1 MVSRSLPLI
10 AVLLGLLGAPAAT
23 RGQDSNITLA
33 VDTLERLL
41 GVEKFEVAN
50 FGPLR
55 SATDRVRVAL
65 LSFPGG
71 HSVRV
76 KWAAA
81 ARGGDTFNNRPR
93 YELAAYALQKLFL
106 DESDYVVPPTVARIV
121 PAESYPGGEKPP
133 APTFGG
139 STDVL
144 VVLSYW
150 LSNVTLQ
157 PVYDRERLAS
167 DSLYARHFA
176 QFNILTYLVRHGDA
190 NVGNAVISADRANP
204 RVFAV
209 DNGVA
214 FEDDSDRGH
223 DWRDILVDR
232 LPQASVDRLRG
243 IGEQDLHRQLG
254 VLLQLE
260 VRDGRLVVVEPTE
273 NLDPS
278 RGVRRRSDVI
288 QLGLTRREIQ
298 YTYRRLEHLLA
309 RVDAGR
315 IATF

>member
-93 YELAAYALQKLFL
+93 YELAAYALQNSSSTSRTTSFRRRWRA
-106 DESDYVVPPTVARIV
+106 SRPPSRTR
-121 PAESYPGGEKPP
+121 EGRSRR
-133 APTFGG
+133 
-139 STDVL
+139 
-144 VVLSYW
+144 
-150 LSNVTLQ
+150 LQ
-157 PVYDRERLAS
+157 PL
-167 DSLYARHFA
+167 
-176 QFNILTYLVRHGDA
+176 
-190 NVGNAVISADRANP
+190 
-204 RVFAV
+204 
-209 DNGVA
+209 
-214 FEDDSDRGH
+214 
-223 DWRDILVDR
+223 
-232 LPQASVDRLRG
+232 
-243 IGEQDLHRQLG
+243 
-254 VLLQLE
+254 
-260 VRDGRLVVVEPTE
+260 
-273 NLDPS
+273 
-278 RGVRRRSDVI
+278 
-288 QLGLTRREIQ
+288 
-298 YTYRRLEHLLA
+298 
-309 RVDAGR
+309 AGR
-315 IATF
+315 PTSW